1 MKKKL
6 IITAVV
12 AVVVIVGVLLYMHYS
27 PVWVNISNVAAVIA
41 GLVAGWYARVLYAK
55 YVIED
60 EKY

>member
-41 GLVAGWYARVLYAK
+41 GWYARVLYAK

>member
-12 AVVVIVGVLLYMHYS
+12 AVLVIVGVLLYMHYS
-27 PVWVNISNVAAVIA
+27 PVWVNFSNVAAVIA

-60 EKY
+60 EKH